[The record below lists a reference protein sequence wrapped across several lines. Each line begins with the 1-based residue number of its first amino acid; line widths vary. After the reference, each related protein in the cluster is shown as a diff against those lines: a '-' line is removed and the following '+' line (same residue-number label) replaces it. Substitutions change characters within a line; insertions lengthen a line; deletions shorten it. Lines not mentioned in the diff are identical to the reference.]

1 MFNKRFK
8 VVEIRSSGAVITH
21 FLRGPRKLVNKDVE
35 RYKKSSKKYEMIGKD
50 GMIVWA

>member
-21 FLRGPRKLVNKDVE
+21 FLRGPRKLVNKDIE
-35 RYKKSSKKYEMIGKD
+35 QYKKEAVKYEMIDKK